1 QLQGEVKVTGS
12 PSDPDIGGE
21 LNFVKASFTPS
32 MVNSEFTLEDE
43 RIQFSKK
50 QIDVNDF
57 KIKDKQNNT
66 AILDGKILTEKF
78 QKFTLD
84 LGLSA
89 TDFQV
94 INSTEKDNE
103 LFYGSVKVTTKAK
116 VTGDINQPVVDMNI
130 KLSDD
135 SNFTFV
141 VPQSEKGVLD
151 QKGIVTWV
159 DRDAKNDPFLA
170 SIKPSDTLKS
180 VFKGVDL
187 SANIELN
194 GKETFNIVID
204 PLTGDKL
211 TVKGNST
218 LTLDQHPSG
227 DMVLTGRYEISEGTY
242 DFSFY
247 KFIKRKFSIEK
258 GSTIM
263 WAGEPV
269 EAVLDIRAIYE
280 VEASPI
286 ELIANQAVDDETLN
300 RYKQRLPFL
309 VYLQIKGD
317 MLAPEIS
324 FKIDMKESER
334 DAHNG
339 TVYAKIQDINTRESE
354 LNKQVFA
361 LLILQRFVSDNPL
374 ENQAAADVS
383 NTARQSVS
391 RIMTDQLNRL
401 SENVKGVELTF
412 DVKSYED
419 YSSGSAQG
427 QTQVQLGVQKSLF
440 DDRLVVKVSGNFDV
454 EGETSTQSS
463 ASDYIGD
470 LALEYKLTED
480 GRFRITGFRNSNYD
494 LISGELIETG
504 AGLIYIKDYNTL
516 RELFKANAKEK

>member
-1 QLQGEVKVTGS
+1 MNNETITFENNEIS
-12 PSDPDIGGE
+12 IS
-21 LNFVKASFTPS
+21 NFEIT
-32 MVNSEFTLEDE
+32 
-43 RIQFSKK
+43 
-50 QIDVNDF
+50 
-57 KIKDKQNNT
+57 DKHNNV
-66 AILDGKILTEKF
+66 ARLDGKILTEGF
-78 QKFTLD
+78 QTFNLN
-84 LGLSA
+84 LGFDA

-94 INSTEKDNE
+94 LNSTEKDNE

-116 VTGDINQPVVDMNI
+116 VTGTLTQPVVNMNI
-130 KLSDD
+130 NLSDD

-141 VPQSEKGVLD
+141 VPQSEKGVLE
-151 QKGIVTWV
+151 QKGIVRWV

-170 SIKPSDTLKS
+170 SIKSQDTLKS
-180 VFKGVDL
+180 TFTGVDL

-194 GKETFNIVID
+194 GKETFNIIID
-204 PLTGDKL
+204 PATGDKL
-211 TVKGNST
+211 TVKGNAT
-218 LTLDQHPSG
+218 LTLDQDPNG
-227 DMVLTGRYEISEGTY
+227 DMVLTGRYEINEGTY

-247 KFIKRKFSIEK
+247 KFIKRKFAIEK
-258 GSTIM
+258 GSTIL
-263 WAGEPV
+263 WGGEPTD
-269 EAVLDIRAIYE
+269 AVLNIRAIHE

-286 ELIANQAVDDETLN
+286 ELVANQAVDDEELN

-309 VYLQIKGD
+309 VYLQIKGEL
-317 MLAPEIS
+317 LAPEIS
-324 FKIDMKESER
+324 FLLDMKESER

-391 RIMTDQLNRL
+391 RIMTDQLNRM

-412 DVKSYED
+412 DIKSYED
-419 YSSGSAQG
+419 YSTGTAQG
-427 QTQVQLGVQKSLF
+427 QTEVQLGVQKSLL
-440 DDRLVVKVSGNFDV
+440 DDRLIVKVSGNFEV
-454 EGETSTQSS
+454 EGETSNQNSV
-463 ASDYIGD
+463 SDYIGD

-504 AGLIYIKDYNTL
+504 VGLIYIKDYNTL
-516 RELFKANAKEK
+516 RELFKANAKEN